1 MLPALLF
8 PPKISLIHA
17 SRKRPERA
25 LACREAW
32 LKAAEKPR
40 RVEHI
45 FAVDMDDEAS
55 QKAMAPLKP
64 KVMTEDGKG
73 CVGAW
78 NLAASASTGSIMV
91 QLSDDWLPVP
101 GWDEEFRRRL
111 RDVRYPS
118 VLRISDGYR
127 RDDLLCMAIMT
138 RARMKQQGHFFHPNY
153 LGLYSDDEFSFRAY
167 QDGVVIEAR
176 DMIILHDHPS
186 FNTEIKHDET
196 YLAQNSLKRGKHG
209 RKVFLK
215 RNPMAEGHWLHPN
228 SDERIFIPKPFGE
241 KWKRKR

>member
-1 MLPALLF
+1 MFPASLF

-17 SRKRPERA
+17 TRKRPERA

-32 LKAAEKPR
+32 LKAAEKPK
-40 RVEHI
+40 RVEHL
-45 FAVDMDDEAS
+45 FAVDLDDEIS
-55 QKAMAPLKP
+55 QKELSACKP
-64 KVMTEDGKG
+64 HVMTEDGRG

-78 NLAASASTGSIMV
+78 NLAAEASTGSILV

-111 RDVRYPS
+111 RDPRDPG
-118 VLRISDGYR
+118 VLRISDGHR

-153 LGLYSDDEFSFRAY
+153 LGVYSDDEFSFRAY
-167 QDGVVIEAR
+167 QDGVVIDAR
-176 DMIILHDHPS
+176 DMIVTHDHPS
-186 FNTEIKHDET
+186 FNAEIVHDET
-196 YLAQNSLKRGKHG
+196 YRIQNSIKRDKHG

-215 RNPMAEGHWLHPN
+215 RNPMAEGHWLHAD
-228 SDERIFIPKPFGE
+228 SHDRIFIPKPFGE
-241 KWKRKR
+241 PWKRKR